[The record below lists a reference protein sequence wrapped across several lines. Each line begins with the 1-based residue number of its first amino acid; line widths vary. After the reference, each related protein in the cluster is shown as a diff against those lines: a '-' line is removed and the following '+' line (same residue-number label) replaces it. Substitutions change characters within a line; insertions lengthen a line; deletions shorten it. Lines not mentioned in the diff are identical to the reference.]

1 MIGPTSAAVRRSESA
16 ITLVRK
22 ADEQISQSR
31 YLDAAST
38 LERAGK
44 LLDSACLDLDH
55 LREQLLDRISATT

>member
-31 YLDAAST
+31 YVDAAST
-38 LERAGK
+38 LERAGIEVAH
-44 LLDSACLDLDH
+44 DQEH
-55 LREQLLDRISATT
+55 ATVSDGRGS